1 MEQRSSSAASASA
14 LGVSQNH
21 NNTWSK
27 SESNWYNAAQAV
39 GDATSWSHTSGDKA
53 LKAFENVL
61 GQLGNLSGSNSRV
74 GGGAG
79 RKPSKDELQYK
90 PGRDYIGNKNIEFWK
105 DKLK

>member
-1 MEQRSSSAASASA
+1 MGLASSSAANASA

-39 GDATSWSHTSGDKA
+39 GDATSWSHTSADKA
-53 LKAFENVL
+53 LKEFRDVL
-61 GQLGNLSGSNSRV
+61 NSLNSLGNQGNQYNHQMGGGKSH

-79 RKPSKDELQYK
+79 R
-90 PGRDYIGNKNIEFWK
+90 GR
-105 DKLK
+105 